1 MPEIAV
7 QHVIELR
14 LEGHDAAGDTQQDD
28 ECCRDEREPQ
38 VEGSDETAHT
48 WRKDEPSTRALPA
61 KTVQSCEQLD
71 KSDAFDVRNF
81 FQRIGFWAEL

>member
-14 LEGHDAAGDTQQDD
+14 LGGHDAAGNTQQDD

-38 VEGSDETAHT
+38 VEGSDEMAHT

-61 KTVQSCEQLD
+61 KMCSHVKQLD
-71 KSDAFDVRNF
+71 RSDA
-81 FQRIGFWAEL
+81 